1 MAFINRGLL
10 QPSARL
16 PRAFQPACF
25 SVSQPRRL
33 LTVTNAAA
41 VDELMDEEI
50 MANKPQV
57 QIKRQRV
64 RSKRFR
70 DMQTKTPGRQVE
82 LDPLDAIKRMK
93 STASTRFTES
103 IEMHARMGL
112 DPKFSDQQLRA
123 TVSLP
128 HGTGKVLR
136 VAVLTQVT
144 SLGTSLGDLTCEDPN
159 LL

>member
-1 MAFINRGLL
+1 
-10 QPSARL
+10 
-16 PRAFQPACF
+16 
-25 SVSQPRRL
+25 
-33 LTVTNAAA
+33 
-41 VDELMDEEI
+41 MDEEI